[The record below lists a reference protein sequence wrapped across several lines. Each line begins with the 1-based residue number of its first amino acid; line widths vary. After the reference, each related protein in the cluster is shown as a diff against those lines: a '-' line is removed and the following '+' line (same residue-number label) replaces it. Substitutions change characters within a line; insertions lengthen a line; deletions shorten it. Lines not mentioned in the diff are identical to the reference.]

1 MKKINKNTGITLIA
15 LVVTIIVLLILAGV
29 SISMLT
35 GQNGILNRATEA
47 VNKTKNAST
56 TEKIHMAIASYNIE
70 KAMDSNLSFKDFCEK
85 EDQDLGDIKIIEENP
100 SNEIQFIAKVDGRIL
115 VMKKDGSYVWTKSEN
130 LVNNGF
136 AENGNKN
143 FEDWEFKNGSFSMT
157 SSSDRQGAVTTDFI
171 EVNTNKR
178 YYQSMMAKTNNKK
191 SVYYAGIIEYDID
204 RKEITASNYLY
215 KENSLTYLEK
225 DLKNGDTEIYVND
238 LTGFNIENLKGGIN
252 SGLIFWNYKDSTGYE
267 YPELTYSRNVY
278 FDLLDGENNFDL
290 KENKIILNEPWKYGT
305 VEKGVKLSQSS
316 ATATYNYGLLSEVNM
331 TNEYKY
337 YENYI
342 EGTVNSGPIYDAS
355 KFRPATKYVKILMLI
370 NYNKLPDVTT
380 DIKDVIFAE
389 ME

>member
-1 MKKINKNTGITLIA
+1 
-15 LVVTIIVLLILAGV
+15 
-29 SISMLT
+29 MLT

-56 TEKIHMAIASYNIE
+56 TEKIQMAIASYNIE

-380 DIKDVIFAE
+380 DIKDAIFAE

>member
-1 MKKINKNTGITLIA
+1 
-15 LVVTIIVLLILAGV
+15 
-29 SISMLT
+29 
-35 GQNGILNRATEA
+35 
-47 VNKTKNAST
+47 
-56 TEKIHMAIASYNIE
+56 
-70 KAMDSNLSFKDFCEK
+70 
-85 EDQDLGDIKIIEENP
+85 
-100 SNEIQFIAKVDGRIL
+100 
-115 VMKKDGSYVWTKSEN
+115 
-130 LVNNGF
+130 
-136 AENGNKN
+136 
-143 FEDWEFKNGSFSMT
+143 
-157 SSSDRQGAVTTDFI
+157 
-171 EVNTNKR
+171 
-178 YYQSMMAKTNNKK
+178 MMAKTNNKK

>member
-1 MKKINKNTGITLIA
+1 
-15 LVVTIIVLLILAGV
+15 
-29 SISMLT
+29 MLT

-56 TEKIHMAIASYNIE
+56 TEKIQMAIASYNIE

-225 DLKNGDTEIYVND
+225 LLYSEISALCNICKR
-238 LTGFNIENLKGGIN
+238 FNRI
-252 SGLIFWNYKDSTGYE
+252 
-267 YPELTYSRNVY
+267 
-278 FDLLDGENNFDL
+278 
-290 KENKIILNEPWKYGT
+290 
-305 VEKGVKLSQSS
+305 
-316 ATATYNYGLLSEVNM
+316 
-331 TNEYKY
+331 
-337 YENYI
+337 
-342 EGTVNSGPIYDAS
+342 
-355 KFRPATKYVKILMLI
+355 
-370 NYNKLPDVTT
+370 
-380 DIKDVIFAE
+380 
-389 ME
+389 

>member
-56 TEKIHMAIASYNIE
+56 TEKIQMAIASYNIE

-157 SSSDRQGAVTTDFI
+157 SSSDRQ
-171 EVNTNKR
+171 
-178 YYQSMMAKTNNKK
+178 
-191 SVYYAGIIEYDID
+191 
-204 RKEITASNYLY
+204 
-215 KENSLTYLEK
+215 
-225 DLKNGDTEIYVND
+225 
-238 LTGFNIENLKGGIN
+238 
-252 SGLIFWNYKDSTGYE
+252 
-267 YPELTYSRNVY
+267 
-278 FDLLDGENNFDL
+278 LL
-290 KENKIILNEPWKYGT
+290 
-305 VEKGVKLSQSS
+305 
-316 ATATYNYGLLSEVNM
+316 
-331 TNEYKY
+331 
-337 YENYI
+337 
-342 EGTVNSGPIYDAS
+342 
-355 KFRPATKYVKILMLI
+355 
-370 NYNKLPDVTT
+370 
-380 DIKDVIFAE
+380 
-389 ME
+389 

>member
-1 MKKINKNTGITLIA
+1 
-15 LVVTIIVLLILAGV
+15 
-29 SISMLT
+29 MLT

-56 TEKIHMAIASYNIE
+56 TEKIQMAIASYNIE

-115 VMKKDGSYVWTKSEN
+115 VMKKDGSNVWT
-130 LVNNGF
+130 
-136 AENGNKN
+136 
-143 FEDWEFKNGSFSMT
+143 
-157 SSSDRQGAVTTDFI
+157 
-171 EVNTNKR
+171 KR